1 MAAPPLGF
9 QPRRRGQKTELIFL
23 MNHGSDFVMPA
34 QADDREES
42 VILNSFQDLDSTTKL
57 FHGKM
62 V

>member
-1 MAAPPLGF
+1 
-9 QPRRRGQKTELIFL
+9 